1 MPNWQWE
8 SEASPLE
15 LFSYPLDI
23 DCFTQTQLSDMA
35 HFLRAKGLHSFV
47 ANQLM
52 FDTEV
57 DLFIFDMTR
66 GELRSHCR
74 LIKLY

>member
-1 MPNWQWE
+1 
-8 SEASPLE
+8 
-15 LFSYPLDI
+15 
-23 DCFTQTQLSDMA
+23 MA
-35 HFLRAKGLHSFV
+35 HLLRAKGLQSFV
-47 ANQLM
+47 AYSLIPYDYAY
-52 FDTEV
+52 DTEV